1 MKEHCTQCVFVFPM
15 LAALA
20 IRIQVSLGS
29 VILNYS
35 NRDPQTTAGSL
46 RGFKSKLIITQGKY
60 KVCKDPQIEYLM
72 IVHSI
77 VPGPI
82 LRPKER
88 FKVQQRNIWG
98 KIS

>member
-1 MKEHCTQCVFVFPM
+1 M

-60 KVCKDPQIEYLM
+60 KKNIISKKLHCYKLLYNYKYAR
-72 IVHSI
+72 
-77 VPGPI
+77 I
-82 LRPKER
+82 LR
-88 FKVQQRNIWG
+88 
-98 KIS
+98 